1 MRLPHLTTAA
11 RLVGATL
18 LLSACSPV
26 TRIEGDSKTVGKLD
40 GRWAVRYVA
49 GKEIPGPHPELN
61 FDSAT
66 GTLGGSDGCNR
77 INGRFSF
84 EEGRLKARAASTRM
98 ACLSETAA
106 RTSAAIHTLLNNGA
120 EVVEVA
126 MGAGRVLLIKNAEA
140 EIRLVPA
147 EHDQ

>member
-1 MRLPHLTTAA
+1 MKTRYRLAALPLTA
-11 RLVGATL
+11 VL
-18 LLSACSPV
+18 LMACSPF
-26 TRIEGDSKTVGKLD
+26 TRIQGDGKTLGKLD

-49 GKEIPGPHPELN
+49 GKEIPKPHPELN
-61 FDSAT
+61 FDSAA
-66 GTLGGSDGCNR
+66 GTLSGSDGCNR

-84 EEGRLKARAASTRM
+84 EDGRLKARTASTRM
-98 ACLSETAA
+98 ACLGETAA
-106 RTSAAIHTLLNNGA
+106 STSAAIHALLGQGA

-126 MGAGRVLLIKNAEA
+126 MGTGRVLLIKNAEA